1 MFMWH
6 NTTWMWLS
14 MLIFWSSI
22 GVVAVYAVRAW
33 RRPGPRRSARELLDD
48 TYARGEIS
56 TDEYRER
63 RQTLNPTVP
72 HQSAP

>member
-22 GVVAVYAVRAW
+22 GLVAVYAVRAW
-33 RRPGPRRSARELLDD
+33 RRPTPKRSASDLLDD

-63 RQTLNPTVP
+63 RQTLSPTLR
-72 HQSAP
+72 HQREP